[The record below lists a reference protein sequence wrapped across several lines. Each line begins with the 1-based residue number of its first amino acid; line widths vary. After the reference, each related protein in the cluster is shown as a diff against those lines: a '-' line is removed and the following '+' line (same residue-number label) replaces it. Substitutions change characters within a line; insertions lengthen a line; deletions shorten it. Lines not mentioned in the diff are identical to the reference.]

1 MRIGDLRQCAAR
13 PSRFRTWWCCARLWR
28 VRRRAAIAALLL
40 AMWYVPPALAQS
52 TSGNL
57 TDLVN
62 SGLFA
67 YNGLEIAAAK
77 TNDAAFANLLP
88 ICQQAATGAP
98 SAGCTGN
105 TLLLFDRLRELEDT
119 ANEILGR
126 GETTFSLR
134 LGLQAVGF
142 ALRWTA
148 PEEFAAQRSMT
159 TTFANSQLT
168 TLNGRFSALRF
179 ATQMTRLA
187 QAGELD
193 YDADAPKVA
202 SYSSGNPRGGASGGG
217 ASADGPYAAPTW
229 SAIGN
234 GSYSAGSKAPTSF
247 EDAFNFNDTEYSAGT
262 DVRLSRS
269 LVVGVLGGY
278 SIKHINFNSSESIVD
293 GGVRGEGYSGL
304 VYGQLEGE
312 AAYLNFSLGF
322 QHLSLDTRRAITY
335 PSLNPLIPSVNETST
350 SSASANSWLANVGG
364 GYAFHW
370 RGFSVEPYL
379 NGQYVHTQIG
389 QFTEHDGNGFDID
402 VASQSAPS
410 LTLAPGVRL
419 QQVFTPP
426 FGVIVPYLYGEFR
439 HEFEENSH
447 DIQSTYA
454 AAGGG
459 AGGAADFNLPTDA
472 PTRNYYVVGGGF
484 TLLFKHGVQG
494 FVQYVRVLQL
504 TNYSDYVASGGF
516 RIEF

>member
-1 MRIGDLRQCAAR
+1 MGIAKITACAA
-13 PSRFRTWWCCARLWR
+13 
-28 VRRRAAIAALLL
+28 RAAIAALVL
-40 AMWYVPPALAQS
+40 AVWYAPSAQAQA

-62 SGLFA
+62 SGLFT

-77 TNDAAFANLLP
+77 TNDAAFANLLK
-88 ICQQAATGAP
+88 ICSPGPNGAP
-98 SAGCTGN
+98 AAGCSGN
-105 TLLLFDRLRELEDT
+105 TLLIFDRLRELEDT

-126 GETTFSLR
+126 GETTFSLK

-148 PEEFAAQRSMT
+148 PEEFAAQGSLT

-179 ATQMTRLA
+179 ATQMNRLA
-187 QAGELD
+187 AQTG
-193 YDADAPKVA
+193 DADYAPDAPRVA
-202 SYSSGNPRGGASGGG
+202 SYSSGSLRGGG
-217 ASADGPYAAPTW
+217 AGADGAYASPTW

-234 GSYSAGSKAPTSF
+234 GSYSAGTKAPTTF
-247 EDAFNFNDTEYSAGT
+247 EDAFNFNDTEYSAGS
-262 DVRLSRS
+262 DVRLSRN

-278 SIKHINFNSSESIVD
+278 TVKHVNFDSSESIVA
-293 GGVRGEGYSGL
+293 GGVRGEGYSGI
-304 VYGQLEGE
+304 VYGQLEGD
-312 AAYLNFSLGF
+312 AAYLNFSIGF
-322 QHLSLDTRRAITY
+322 QHLSLDTRRSITY

-350 SSASANSWLANVGG
+350 SSASANSWLANLGG

-379 NGQYVHTQIG
+379 NLQYVHTLIG
-389 QFTEHDGNGFDID
+389 QFTEHDGDGFDIN
-402 VASQSAPS
+402 VASQSDPS
-410 LTLAPGVRL
+410 LTLSPGVRL

-426 FGVIVPYLYGEFR
+426 FGVIVPYLYGEYR
-439 HEFEENSH
+439 HEFEQNSR
-447 DIQSTYA
+447 DIQSAYA
-454 AAGGG
+454 AAGGLTSG
-459 AGGAADFNLPTDA
+459 ADFNLPTDA
-472 PTRNYYVVGGGF
+472 PTRNYYVVGGGL

-504 TNYSDYVASGGF
+504 ANYSDYVASGGI

>member
-1 MRIGDLRQCAAR
+1 VLAAWYA
-13 PSRFRTWWCCARLWR
+13 PS
-28 VRRRAAIAALLL
+28 
-40 AMWYVPPALAQS
+40 ALAQA

-62 SGLFA
+62 AGLFA
-67 YNGLEIAAAK
+67 YNGLEIAAAR
-77 TNDAAFANLLP
+77 TNDAAFTNLLT
-88 ICQQAATGAP
+88 ICQPGPTGAP
-98 SAGCTGN
+98 PAGCTGN
-105 TLLLFDRLRELEDT
+105 TQLLFNRLRELEDT
-119 ANEILGR
+119 ANELLGR

-148 PEEFAAQRSMT
+148 PEEFAAQGSMT

-187 QAGELD
+187 RGGDAD
-193 YDADAPKVA
+193 YDSDAPRVA
-202 SYSSGNPRGGASGGG
+202 SYSSGNMPTYLNSLGGG
-217 ASADGPYAAPTW
+217 ASADSAYASPTW

-234 GSYSAGSKAPTSF
+234 GSYSAGTKAPTTF

-262 DVRLSRS
+262 DVRLNQH

-278 SIKHINFNSSESIVD
+278 TIKHVNFNSSESIVD
-293 GGVRGEGYSGL
+293 GGVRGEGYSGI
-304 VYGQLEGE
+304 VYGQLEGD
-312 AAYLNFSLGF
+312 AAYLNFSVGF
-322 QHLSLDTRRAITY
+322 QHLSLDTKRSITY

-350 SSASANSWLANVGG
+350 SSASANSWLANIGG
-364 GYAFHW
+364 GYALHW

-379 NGQYVHTQIG
+379 NAQYVHTQIG
-389 QFTEHDGNGFDID
+389 QFTEHDGNGFDIN
-402 VASQSAPS
+402 VGSQSDPS
-410 LTLAPGVRL
+410 LTLSPGVRL

-426 FGVIVPYLYGEFR
+426 FGVIVPYVYGEYR
-439 HEFEENSH
+439 HEFEQNSRN
-447 DIQSTYA
+447 IESTYA
-454 AAGGG
+454 AAGATG
-459 AGGAADFNLPTDA
+459 AGADDFALPTDA
-472 PTRNYYVVGGGF
+472 PTRNYYLVGGGL
-484 TLLFKHGVQG
+484 TLVLKHGIQG

-504 TNYSDYVASGGF
+504 ANYSDYVASGGI